1 MNTLIIDTSTE
12 TDYLGIATDT
22 GFFEDSVIE
31 SETHSST
38 IFKNMDE
45 LLAKANLNIKEI
57 NFIVAGIGPGSFTG
71 IRICVSTAR
80 MLAQI
85 LNVPIIGVLT
95 HDMIAASAEIENNSL
110 FLTAFDAKKGRV
122 FGSLHEIKEN
132 GLNKVIVKPGDYKI
146 EEILNHIDK
155 NSAIYCTG
163 NGSKLYSDTILKHSN
178 NAKIAEKPVFK
189 SQKIMQF
196 VNFDFNLDSL
206 KTPNYTS
213 ILPYYARKSDAE
225 IAKIAKEVKNPI

>member
-1 MNTLIIDTSTE
+1 MNTLIIDTSTN

-22 GFFEDSVIE
+22 FFYDSIIS

-57 NFIVAGIGPGSFTG
+57 NFIIAGIGPGSFTG

-85 LNVPIIGVLT
+85 LSIPIAGVLT
-95 HDMIAASAEIENNSL
+95 HDMIAASAELENNSL
-110 FLTAFDAKKGRV
+110 LLTAFDAKKSRV
-122 FGSLHEIKEN
+122 FGSLHEIKKDGN
-132 GLNKVIVKPGDYKI
+132 RVIVQPGDYEI
-146 EEILNHIDK
+146 EEILKHIDK
-155 NSAIYCTG
+155 NADIHCVG
-163 NGSKLYSDTILKHSN
+163 NGSMLYSNTILEHSN
-178 NAKIAEKPVFK
+178 NAKISEQVFFK
-189 SQKIMQF
+189 SQKIIQLAKHF
-196 VNFDFNLDSL
+196 KPQSH
-206 KTPNYTS
+206 TS

-225 IAKIAKEVKNPI
+225 IAKAY